1 MTDQVVVS
9 LNLLAI
15 CMFFWEECIREKSF
29 PHTSCSLWAKVVETF
44 CHFLQQ
50 AHAVEQPQQT
60 QPPEKSAWFSKKQ
73 APSWGGTP
81 VTGTCEIFLFCFVFE
96 SPICNLVHE
105 YLIMAILFCTFFS
118 VPDDYIFNLLT
129 WPYHLN
135 FSDVDDWCLVDCPT
149 ELTLFILICVPWQI
163 PVIIM
168 KEQNNWC
175 LRFCTL
181 LKKEFHYKT

>member
-1 MTDQVVVS
+1 MTYQVVVS

-15 CMFFWEECIREKSF
+15 CIFFWEECSREKSF
-29 PHTSCSLWAKVVETF
+29 PHTSGSLWAKVVETF

-96 SPICNLVHE
+96 SPICNLNQITWYVKIE
-105 YLIMAILFCTFFS
+105 TWQFS
-118 VPDDYIFNLLT
+118 FVQFLSPWWLRLNLLN
-129 WPYHLN
+129 LI
-135 FSDVDDWCLVDCPT
+135 FRDMVDV
-149 ELTLFILICVPWQI
+149 
-163 PVIIM
+163 
-168 KEQNNWC
+168 
-175 LRFCTL
+175 
-181 LKKEFHYKT
+181 